1 MTAAL
6 VYAGHDRILH
16 ATLLHTFIQH
26 ISPYQLPRC
35 LGAHYLVYK
44 QNSKKAAL
52 RWSTRMNQV
61 YPKLVEP
68 YQRRAPFFGFCLQ
81 VFRQHTSPHRLDY
94 LARLGNERKVCFART
109 QRRIA
114 SLGIEPEAS
123 NLSITNLTLYQLS
136 SQPSSLYIGV
146 DAEVWFMPGVPFF
159 KVFSISCNFQERRI
173 AKLQIRT
180 LRLDEHARK
189 MQVFRSWQMFTH
201 KKKHVIKTSE
211 LQQEFSR

>member
-1 MTAAL
+1 MIGSFT
-6 VYAGHDRILH
+6 LH
-16 ATLLHTFIQH
+16 YYIIFQH

-52 RWSTRMNQV
+52 RWSTRVNQV

-146 DAEVWFMPGVPFF
+146 DAEVWFMPGVPFLKF
-159 KVFSISCNFQERRI
+159 FQFLVISRR
-173 AKLQIRT
+173 
-180 LRLDEHARK
+180 D
-189 MQVFRSWQMFTH
+189 
-201 KKKHVIKTSE
+201 E
-211 LQQEFSR
+211 LQSCRFALCVLTNTHEKCRFSGPGKCSLTRKNTSSKPVNCNKNFPGN